1 MSGNLPEELID
12 VEGEIFTEED
22 EDGEIGEPEPVE
34 TERVTVFRLGD
45 QSYCA
50 PVMEIRQIVE
60 SAELTR
66 VPRTSEAVDGVMD
79 LRGEIMA
86 VINPWK
92 HLNVEGDPN
101 PWADQLV
108 AVFTATPDEQP
119 TGIRIDD
126 IVGVEEFPVD
136 DVHHDVE
143 RGDPGPN
150 AGNAIV
156 TGMVDRTDDG
166 EVVERIPLLDS
177 DALVAASGQ
186 HPHLTAATL
195 E

>member
-1 MSGNLPEELID
+1 MDI
-12 VEGEIFTEED
+12 EGEIFSED
-22 EDGEIGEPEPVE
+22 DDEGEMGEPEPVE

-45 QSYCA
+45 QSYGA

-66 VPRTSEAVDGVMD
+66 VPRTSQAVDGVID
-79 LRGEIMA
+79 LRGEIIA
-86 VINPWK
+86 VINPRK
-92 HLNVEGDPN
+92 HLNVEDDAN

-108 AVFTATPDEQP
+108 AVFTTPPEQQP
-119 TGIRIDD
+119 AGIRIDE

-136 DVHHDVE
+136 DVDHEVGRD
-143 RGDPGPN
+143 DPGPN

-156 TGMVDRTDDG
+156 AGMVERTDDDG
-166 EVVERIPLLDS
+166 EVVERIPLLDT
-177 DALVAASGQ
+177 DAIVTASGQ
-186 HPHLTAATL
+186 HPHATAPNP